1 MKQLSDLKTMLAD
14 AGIKPSHQRL
24 AVVRFLADNL
34 IHPTVDDIYTGLLP
48 EYPTMSRTTVYN
60 TVRLLEK
67 AHKLEALTLDGEST
81 RYDFNISPHSHF
93 FCTACNRVTD
103 LPVPDLPPAP
113 DGFRVKAVH
122 LSYKGIC
129 PECAANQILETY
141 N

>member
-81 RYDFNISPHSHF
+81 RYDFNTSPHSHF
-93 FCTACNRVTD
+93 FCTLCNRVTD
-103 LPVPDLPPAP
+103 LPVPDLPDAP
-113 DGFRVKAVH
+113 DGFKVRAVH

-129 PECAANQILETY
+129 PECAANQS
-141 N
+141 

>member
-67 AHKLEALTLDGEST
+67 AHKA
-81 RYDFNISPHSHF
+81 RSPHPRRRIDTLRLQHLSPQPLLLHRLQPRDRP
-93 FCTACNRVTD
+93 ASSR
-103 LPVPDLPPAP
+103 PAP
-113 DGFRVKAVH
+113 RSGWIQSQGRPPLLQRNMPGMRSK
-122 LSYKGIC
+122 SIIK
-129 PECAANQILETY
+129 N
-141 N
+141 